1 MSTAQHTKSEHNDR
15 LRSMLGSVGEGGD
28 AITEMVTGDGS
39 GVELRMLQEEEMCLE
54 EKWESRIANARYW
67 FYRSDLLEPAL
78 RVYVDKTKREKG
90 KKDKRG
96 FMLRA

>member
-67 FYRSDLLEPAL
+67 FYRSDLLEPVL

>member
-1 MSTAQHTKSEHNDR
+1 MFTIDVRVHCR
-15 LRSMLGSVGEGGD
+15 RGG

-54 EKWESRIANARYW
+54 EKWESQIANTRYW

-78 RVYVDKTKREKG
+78 RVLRRQDKKREG
-90 KKDKRG
+90 KKRQTRFHAAG
-96 FMLRA
+96 IVSQSSEFFR